1 MPTIKEILQ
10 EERSCGSGCL
20 VLFLEGK
27 FWKAYERSAYVLTM
41 LYNFKPSK
49 RFIKLV
55 GEEVISVGFP
65 YEQLPKYLPG
75 ALLEG
80 GGKRCRAYVQRPY
93 DELAFREWKSSTRIK
108 ETKPKVPIT
117 KLDIPEEW
125 KPKTQVFREE
135 NLPVFKMVYDL
146 LLRLFHETQK
156 MGKDYRYTLG
166 EDLKRDLLRVEV
178 CVYHANTEKDTQRK
192 MNYIEEALERML
204 EVKLCVRIL
213 HDSKQ
218 LSLKKYALLCE
229 QMVTVEKN
237 LNDWRNYHQNN
248 INNNQKIIKNENYQT
263 PLF

>member
-10 EERSCGSGCL
+10 EEGNRESGWI

-65 YEQLPKYLPG
+65 NEQLQKYLAG
-75 ALLEG
+75 AVLED
-80 GGKRCRAYVQRPY
+80 GGKRCRSIVSLPF
-93 DELAFREWKSSTRIK
+93 DEMAFREWKSSTRIK
-108 ETKPKVPIT
+108 EPKPKAPAV
-117 KLDIPEEW
+117 LEIPEEW

-146 LLRLFHETQK
+146 LLHLFHETQK

-166 EDLKRDLLRVEV
+166 EDLKHTLLRVEV

-192 MNYIEEALERML
+192 MNYIGEA
-204 EVKLCVRIL
+204 
-213 HDSKQ
+213 Q
-218 LSLKKYALLCE
+218 
-229 QMVTVEKN
+229 
-237 LNDWRNYHQNN
+237 
-248 INNNQKIIKNENYQT
+248 
-263 PLF
+263 